1 MKALTIE
8 GTKRE
13 SVGKVSTRA
22 LRNADKVPCVI
33 YGGDATLH
41 FAAKENDFTKL
52 VYTPDV
58 YTVVIKLDNGESI
71 RAILQDIQFHP
82 VTDRILHIDFYQ
94 IFDDREITLDIPV
107 RTVGSPVGVREGG
120 NLLIMNRS
128 LQVRALPDNM
138 PDFFEI
144 DISELNIGDVL
155 DISVIEQKD
164 FEIIA
169 EENAPIC
176 QVRAPRDLVETVDED
191 EDELEEGEGEE
202 GEETAEGEETSEGTE
217 E

>member
-13 SVGKVSTRA
+13 SVGKASTRA

-71 RAILQDIQFHP
+71 RAILPDLPFHP
-82 VTDRILHIDFYQ
+82 VTYRTLHIDFYQ
-94 IFDDREITLDIPV
+94 IFDDRESTLDIPARSV
-107 RTVGSPVGVREGG
+107 CSPIGVREGRK
-120 NLLIMNRS
+120 LLTMNRS
-128 LQVRALPDNM
+128 LQVRAL
-138 PDFFEI
+138 
-144 DISELNIGDVL
+144 
-155 DISVIEQKD
+155 
-164 FEIIA
+164 
-169 EENAPIC
+169 
-176 QVRAPRDLVETVDED
+176 
-191 EDELEEGEGEE
+191 
-202 GEETAEGEETSEGTE
+202 
-217 E
+217 